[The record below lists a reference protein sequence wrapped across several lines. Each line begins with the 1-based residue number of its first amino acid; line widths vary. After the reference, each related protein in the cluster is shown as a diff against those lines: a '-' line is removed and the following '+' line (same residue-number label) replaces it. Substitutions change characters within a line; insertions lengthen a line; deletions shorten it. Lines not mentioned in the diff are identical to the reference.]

1 MIIDTKRH
9 QRLRQSTQSAATKA
23 LASHFGGG
31 GTAQA
36 VTERAR
42 SPTEKRALS
51 VSLRS
56 TALPKGEPRTQRKSP
71 CLPLRGRWHPE
82 GMTERA
88 RTRWKSPPPRP
99 KKTKTDTF
107 CRHKRKFHRNEKD
120 VAKSLQK
127 YCKIYYEIHQNLG
140 STLVQGA
147 KKWNKIGRK
156 EAQIPKS
163 VHLDTCNLRIVSAI
177 MGTSK
182 GSQTRDCFRQKYN
195 RRRIRLPLEDTRV
208 RRPAATAF
216 AHGRCTMKVSET
228 KQNSWQNRSDPAAQS

>member
-1 MIIDTKRH
+1 MTE
-9 QRLRQSTQSAATKA
+9 RLDKEAALSEVEPLNPETESSSFPSRGILPYNLSVSPLARQLSRRESQERSGRA
-23 LASHFGGG
+23 LASHFGRG

-42 SPTEKRALS
+42 PLADPLASP
-51 VSLRS
+51 
-56 TALPKGEPRTQRKSP
+56 
-71 CLPLRGRWHPE
+71 
-82 GMTERA
+82 A
-88 RTRWKSPPPRP
+88 R

-107 CRHKRKFHRNEKD
+107 CRHKRKFHRSEKD

-127 YCKIYYEIHQNLG
+127 YCKIYYEIHQRLG
-140 STLVQGA
+140 STLVQSA

-216 AHGRCTMKVSET
+216 AHGRCTMKVSEA
-228 KQNSWQNRSDPAAQS
+228 KQKSWQNRSDPAAQS

>member
-1 MIIDTKRH
+1 
-9 QRLRQSTQSAATKA
+9 
-23 LASHFGGG
+23 
-31 GTAQA
+31 
-36 VTERAR
+36 
-42 SPTEKRALS
+42 
-51 VSLRS
+51 
-56 TALPKGEPRTQRKSP
+56 
-71 CLPLRGRWHPE
+71 
-82 GMTERA
+82 MTERLDKEAASSEAEPMDPKTGSSSFSGTPRA
-88 RTRWKSPPPRP
+88 R
-99 KKTKTDTF
+99 KKTKTDAF
-107 CRHKRKFHRNEKD
+107 CRHKRKFRQNEKD

-156 EAQIPKS
+156 WAQIPKS

-177 MGTSK
+177 MRTSK

-195 RRRIRLPLEDTRV
+195 RRRVRLPPEDTRV

-228 KQNSWQNRSDPAAQS
+228 KQKSWQNRSDPAAQS